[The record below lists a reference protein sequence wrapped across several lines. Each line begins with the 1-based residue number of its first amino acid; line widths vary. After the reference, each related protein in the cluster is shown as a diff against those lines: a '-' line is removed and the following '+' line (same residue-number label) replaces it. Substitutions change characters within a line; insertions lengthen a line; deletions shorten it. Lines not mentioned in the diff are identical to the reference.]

1 MVNKRR
7 GEIAAELDGK
17 QWKLCLTLGALAEL
31 ESAFDA
37 ADLVALGARFSS
49 GKLSAKDMIAVI
61 TAGLRGGGHEVE
73 TSNVSNMQADG
84 GLTQLADIVVR
95 LLSATFGE
103 STPTPNP

>member
-37 ADLVALGARFSS
+37 ADLVALGARFST

-61 TAGLRGGGHEVE
+61 AAGLRGGGHEVQ
-73 TSNVSNMQADG
+73 TSDVANMQTEG

-103 STPTPNP
+103 SNPTPNP

>member
-37 ADLVALGARFSS
+37 ADLVALGARFST

-61 TAGLRGGGHEVE
+61 TAGLRGGGHEVQL
-73 TSNVSNMQADG
+73 SDVAKMQAQG

-95 LLSATFGE
+95 LLCATFGE
-103 STPTPNP
+103 SNPTPNP

>member
-37 ADLVALGARFSS
+37 ADLVALGARFST

-61 TAGLRGGGHEVE
+61 TAGLRGGGYEVQ
-73 TSNVSNMQADG
+73 SGDVANMRTEG

-103 STPTPNP
+103 SNPTPNP

>member
-37 ADLVALGARFSS
+37 ADLVALGARFST

-61 TAGLRGGGHEVE
+61 TAGLRGGGHEVQ
-73 TSNVSNMQADG
+73 SGDVAKMQTEG

-95 LLSATFGE
+95 LLSATFRE
-103 STPTPNP
+103 SNPTPNP